1 MFIGGSME
9 FDPAKK
15 TLVIVESPTKANT
28 IKKYLPKNYSVVASK
43 GHIRDLPSDTLGV
56 DIEDNFKPH
65 YVITEGKESLVN
77 DLKKKLEK
85 SEQLLLATDEDREG
99 ESISWHLMELLKPE
113 VPTKRMVFHEITKK
127 AVTEAL
133 SKGREL
139 DLALVKAQEDRR
151 IVDRLYGYEV
161 SPVLW
166 KRLSNKKLSA
176 GRVQSVGLRF
186 IVDRENERLTYVPS
200 VYYDVKVLLETK
212 DSKRFEATLDEYKE
226 KRVATSK
233 DFDSTTG
240 QFNGK
245 TLLLDKKLADEVEKI
260 CNENPFFIESVTH
273 KTNKSSPLPPFTT
286 STLQQVANRRLRLSS
301 KETMRVAQS
310 LFENGFITYMR
321 TDSVNLSSE
330 CISLAREQI
339 KSDYGTEYLSS
350 RERHFENK
358 SKNAQEA
365 HEAIRPAGDVFRRP
379 DESGLKG
386 KELALYTLIYQRTLA
401 TQMSE
406 AIKST
411 TTVKVKCQDARFTS
425 SGTSVVFPGY
435 LKVYGTDQDDEEKET
450 SLPSV
455 SAGDEEKLISIN
467 GKEHVTQPPARYN
480 EASLIKKLEEKGIGR
495 PSTYATIISTLL
507 DRGYAIEKDRS
518 LIPSFTGFAVNGLMN
533 ESFKDL
539 VDYSY
544 TSEMEDQ
551 LDKIAN
557 GEGDALRYLQDFYY
571 GKGSVKGLNSLVQGA
586 RSDHFDAK
594 LLTFPH
600 LSGVANVE
608 GEVKYQIKV
617 GPFGAYLL
625 LDKKKD
631 DGKAVMINLPDTLC
645 PGTLNDDDIALLI
658 KNTLHPEETTVDNK
672 TQLKSG
678 KHGQYWQRG
687 DKTCNVPK
695 SKKSADSYTEEEI
708 DFYFSLPKAIASD
721 EEGNEIVI
729 NNGPYG
735 GYITYKGANYKVFGP
750 LTELTA
756 EKALSLVSRDGASS
770 KGVEYSPFEGKAV
783 SIKKGRF
790 GSYLKWGSENI
801 ALTKDEKAR
810 SAELTQE
817 EVEDIIK
824 RHEQNTQKETIESSR
839 GVYDGKPIEVL
850 SGRYGVYI
858 KCGDKNYR
866 LSKADQERSDSLTS
880 EELVNIIKA
889 QEEKSLPLM
898 DFGTFE
904 GKPLRVLN
912 GRFGAYLKWGDV
924 NIALSTKIK
933 NDLASL
939 TEDVAKELVRAK
951 M

>member
-1 MFIGGSME
+1 ME

-43 GHIRDLPSDTLGV
+43 GHIRDLPSDSLGV
-56 DIEDNFKPH
+56 DIEDDFKPH
-65 YVITEGKESLVN
+65 YVITEGKETLVN
-77 DLKKKLEK
+77 DIKKKLEK

-99 ESISWHLMELLKPE
+99 ESISWHLMEILKPQ

-133 SKGREL
+133 SKGRDL
-139 DLALVKAQEDRR
+139 DIALVRAQEDRR

-186 IVDRENERLTYVPS
+186 LVDRENERLAYVPS
-200 VYYDVKVLLETK
+200 VYFDVKAILETSDK
-212 DSKRFEATLDEYKE
+212 KSFEATLEEYKE
-226 KRVATSK
+226 KKVATSK

-240 QFNGK
+240 EFNGK
-245 TLLLDKKLADEVEKI
+245 TLLLDKKLSEEVKEL
-260 CNENPFFIESVTH
+260 CQNNPFIVENVIH
-273 KTNKSSPLPPFTT
+273 KSSKYSPLPPFTT
-286 STLQQVANRRLRLSS
+286 STMQQVANRRLRLSS
-301 KETMRVAQS
+301 KETMRIAQA

-321 TDSVNLSSE
+321 TDSVNLSDE
-330 CISLAREQI
+330 CIALAREQI
-339 KSDYGTEYLSS
+339 KSDYGSEYLSS
-350 RERHFENK
+350 RERRFENK

-379 DESGLKG
+379 SESGLKG

-411 TTVKVKCQDARFTS
+411 TTVKIKCEDAKFTA
-425 SGTSVVFPGY
+425 SGTSVVFAGY
-435 LKVYGTDQDDEEKET
+435 LKVYGSDQDEDEKEST
-450 SLPSV
+450 IPSI
-455 SAGDEEKLISIN
+455 SAGDEEKLISISE
-467 GKEHVTQPPARYN
+467 KEHTTQPPARYN

-533 ESFKDL
+533 ESFSDL

-544 TSEMEDQ
+544 TSEMEDE
-551 LDKIAN
+551 LDKIAS
-557 GEGDALRYLQDFYY
+557 GEGNASKYLNDFYY
-571 GKGSVKGLNSLVQGA
+571 GKKNVKGLNSLVQAA
-586 RSDHFDAK
+586 RNDHYDAK
-594 LLTFPH
+594 SLKFPH
-600 LSGVANVE
+600 LSGRVE
-608 GEVKYQIKV
+608 LDEAINYQIKV
-617 GPFGAYLL
+617 GPYGAYLL

-631 DGKAVMINLPDTLC
+631 DGKAIMINLPDTLC
-645 PGTLNDDDIALLI
+645 PGTLNNDDIASLV
-658 KNTLHPEETTVDNK
+658 KSTLYPDQDNNSTA
-672 TQLKSG
+672 TQLKSSRR
-678 KHGQYWQRG
+678 GQYWQRG

-695 SKKSADSYTEEEI
+695 GKKSAESYSEEEI
-708 DFYFSLPKAIASD
+708 DFYFSLPKVIAHD
-721 EEGNEIVI
+721 EEGNDIVI

-735 GYITYKGANYKVFGP
+735 GYITYKNANYKVFGP

-770 KGVEYSPFEGKAV
+770 KGVEYSAYDGKAV

-801 ALTKDEKAR
+801 ALTKDEKQR
-810 SAELTQE
+810 SSELTQA
-817 EVEDIIK
+817 EVEEIIK
-824 RHEQNTQKETIESSR
+824 RHLESNIKVSDVNSR
-839 GVYDGKPIEVL
+839 GLYDGKPIEVL
-850 SGRYGVYI
+850 KGRFGYYI

-866 LSKADQERSDSLTS
+866 MSKEEQEKADNLSAD
-880 EELVNIIKA
+880 ELVAIIKR
-889 QEEKSLPLM
+889 EEERNLPLK

-904 GKPLRVLN
+904 GLPLRVLN
-912 GRFGAYLKWGDV
+912 GRYGAYLKWGDK
-924 NIALSTKIK
+924 NIALSTKYK
-933 NDLASL
+933 KDLSL
-939 TEDVAKELVRAK
+939 LGEDEAKELARAK
-951 M
+951 Q

>member
-1 MFIGGSME
+1 ME

-28 IKKYLPKNYSVVASK
+28 IKKYLPKNYNVVASK
-43 GHIRDLPSDTLGV
+43 GHVRDLPSDSLGV
-56 DIEDNFKPH
+56 DIEDDFKPH

-77 DLKKKLEK
+77 DLKKKLDK
-85 SEQLLLATDEDREG
+85 CEQLLLATDEDREG
-99 ESISWHLMELLKPE
+99 ESISWHLLQLLKPE

-133 SKGREL
+133 SKGRDL
-139 DLALVKAQEDRR
+139 DIALVKAQEDRR

-186 IVDRENERLTYVPS
+186 LVDRENERLSFVPS
-200 VYYDVKVLLETK
+200 KYFDVKAILETS
-212 DSKRFEATLDEYKE
+212 DNKRFEATLEEYRD

-240 QFNGK
+240 SFNGK
-245 TLLLDKKLADEVEKI
+245 TLLLDINLAEEVKNVCQNNSFI
-260 CNENPFFIESVTH
+260 VENVIH
-273 KTNKSSPLPPFTT
+273 KSSKYSPLPPFTT

-301 KETMRVAQS
+301 KETMRIAQA

-321 TDSVNLSSE
+321 TDSVNLSDE
-330 CISLAREQI
+330 CIALARDQI
-339 KSDYGTEYLSS
+339 KADYGSDYLSS
-350 RERHFENK
+350 RERRFENK

-365 HEAIRPAGDVFRRP
+365 HEAIRPAGDTFRRP
-379 DESGLKG
+379 GESGLKG

-406 AIKST
+406 AVKST
-411 TTVKVKCQDARFTS
+411 TTVKIKCQDAKFTA

-450 SLPSV
+450 AIPII
-455 SAGDEEKLISIN
+455 SAGDEEKLISISE
-467 GKEHVTQPPARYN
+467 KEHITQPPARYN

-533 ESFKDL
+533 ESFSDL

-544 TSEMEDQ
+544 TSEMEDE
-551 LDKIAN
+551 LDKIAS
-557 GEGDALRYLQDFYY
+557 GDGNASKYLHDFYY
-571 GKGSVKGLNSLVQGA
+571 GKKNVKGLNSLVEA
-586 RSDHFDAK
+586 AKSDHYDAK
-594 LLTFPH
+594 SLQFPH
-600 LSGVANVE
+600 LSGKVE
-608 GEVKYQIKV
+608 LEEMINYQVKV
-617 GPFGAYLL
+617 GPYGAYLL
-625 LDKKKD
+625 LDKKKE
-631 DGKAVMINLPDTLC
+631 DGKAMMINLPDTLC
-645 PGTLNDDDIALLI
+645 PGTLNDEDIKKLVKNALYPDQE
-658 KNTLHPEETTVDNK
+658 NTEGG

-678 KHGQYWQRG
+678 RRGQYWQRG

-695 SKKSADSYTEEEI
+695 GKKSAEEFSEEEI

-721 EEGNEIVI
+721 EDGNELVI

-735 GYITYKGANYKVFGP
+735 GYITYKNANYKVFGP

-770 KGVEYSPFEGKAV
+770 KGVEYSPYEGKAV

-801 ALTKDEKAR
+801 ALSKEEKQR
-810 SAELTQE
+810 SSELTQE
-817 EVEDIIK
+817 EVEAIIK
-824 RHEQNTQKETIESSR
+824 RFLESNNKVSEVNSR
-839 GVYDGKPIEVL
+839 GLYEGKTIEVL
-850 SGRYGVYI
+850 KGRFGLYI

-866 LSKADQERSDSLTS
+866 MSKQNQERADTLTS
-880 EELVNIIKA
+880 EDLIEIIKKS
-889 QEEKSLPLM
+889 EERSLPLK
-898 DFGTFE
+898 DFGQFE
-904 GKPLRVLN
+904 GQPLRVLN
-912 GRFGAYLKWGDV
+912 GRYGAYLKWGDV
-924 NIALSTKIK
+924 NIALSTKYK
-933 NDLASL
+933 NDLSL
-939 TEDVAKELVRAK
+939 LSEDVAKELARAK

>member
-1 MFIGGSME
+1 ME

-43 GHIRDLPSDTLGV
+43 GHIRDLPSDSVGG
-56 DIEDNFKPH
+56 DIEDDFKPH
-65 YVITEGKESLVN
+65 YVITEGKETLVN
-77 DLKKKLEK
+77 DIKKKLEK

-99 ESISWHLMELLKPE
+99 ESISWHLMEILKPQ

-133 SKGREL
+133 SKGRDL
-139 DLALVKAQEDRR
+139 DIALVRAQEDRR

-186 IVDRENERLTYVPS
+186 LVDRENERLAYVPS
-200 VYYDVKVLLETK
+200 VYFDVKAILETSDK
-212 DSKRFEATLDEYKE
+212 KSFEATLEEYKE
-226 KRVATSK
+226 KKVATSK

-240 QFNGK
+240 EFNGK
-245 TLLLDKKLADEVEKI
+245 TLLLDKKLSEEVKEL
-260 CNENPFFIESVTH
+260 CQNNPFIVENVIH
-273 KTNKSSPLPPFTT
+273 KSSKYSPLPPFTT
-286 STLQQVANRRLRLSS
+286 STMQQVANRRLRLSS
-301 KETMRVAQS
+301 KETMRIAQA

-321 TDSVNLSSE
+321 TDSVNLSDE
-330 CISLAREQI
+330 CIALAREQI
-339 KSDYGTEYLSS
+339 KSDYGSEYLSS
-350 RERHFENK
+350 RERRFENK

-379 DESGLKG
+379 SESGLKG

-411 TTVKVKCQDARFTS
+411 TTVKIKCEDAKFTA
-425 SGTSVVFPGY
+425 SGTSVVFAGY
-435 LKVYGTDQDDEEKET
+435 LKVYGSDQDEDEKEST
-450 SLPSV
+450 IPSI
-455 SAGDEEKLISIN
+455 SAGDEEKLISISE
-467 GKEHVTQPPARYN
+467 KEHTTQPPARYN

-533 ESFKDL
+533 ESFSDL

-544 TSEMEDQ
+544 TSEMEDE
-551 LDKIAN
+551 LDKIAS
-557 GEGDALRYLQDFYY
+557 GEGNASKYLNDFYY
-571 GKGSVKGLNSLVQGA
+571 GKKNVKGLNSLVRAA
-586 RSDHFDAK
+586 RDDHYDAK
-594 LLTFPH
+594 SLKFPH
-600 LSGVANVE
+600 LSGKVE
-608 GEVKYQIKV
+608 LDEAINYQIKV
-617 GPFGAYLL
+617 GPYGAYLL

-631 DGKAVMINLPDTLC
+631 DGKAIMINLPDTLC
-645 PGTLNDDDIALLI
+645 PGTLNNDDITALV
-658 KNTLHPEETTVDNK
+658 KSTLYPDQDNNSTA
-672 TQLKSG
+672 TQLKSSRR
-678 KHGQYWQRG
+678 GQYWQRG
-687 DKTCNVPK
+687 DKTGNVPK
-695 SKKSADSYTEEEI
+695 GNKSAESYSEEEI
-708 DFYFSLPKAIASD
+708 DFYFSLPKVIAHD
-721 EEGNEIVI
+721 EEGNDIVI

-735 GYITYKGANYKVFGP
+735 GYITYKNANYKVFGP
-750 LTELTA
+750 LNELTA

-770 KGVEYSPFEGKAV
+770 KGVEYSAYDGKAV

-801 ALTKDEKAR
+801 ALTKDEKQR
-810 SAELTQE
+810 SSELTQA
-817 EVEDIIK
+817 EVEEIIK
-824 RHEQNTQKETIESSR
+824 RHLERNSKVSDVNSR
-839 GVYDGKPIEVL
+839 GLYEGKTIEVL
-850 SGRYGVYI
+850 KGRFGYYI

-866 LSKADQERSDSLTS
+866 MSKEEQEKADNLSA
-880 EELVNIIKA
+880 EELVAIIKRD
-889 QEEKSLPLM
+889 EERNLPLK

-904 GKPLRVLN
+904 GLPLRVLN
-912 GRFGAYLKWGDV
+912 GRYGAYLKWGDK
-924 NIALSTKIK
+924 NIALSTKYK
-933 NDLASL
+933 KDLSL
-939 TEDVAKELVRAK
+939 LGEDEAKELARAK
-951 M
+951 Q

>member
-1 MFIGGSME
+1 ME

-43 GHIRDLPSDTLGV
+43 GHIRDLPSDSLGV
-56 DIEDNFKPH
+56 DIEDDFKPH
-65 YVITEGKESLVN
+65 YVITEGKETLVN
-77 DLKKKLEK
+77 DIKKKLEK

-99 ESISWHLMELLKPE
+99 ESISWHLMEILKPQ

-133 SKGREL
+133 SKGRDL
-139 DLALVKAQEDRR
+139 DIALVRAQEDRR

-186 IVDRENERLTYVPS
+186 LVDRENERLAYVPS
-200 VYYDVKVLLETK
+200 VYFDVKAILETSDK
-212 DSKRFEATLDEYKE
+212 KSFEATLEEYKE
-226 KRVATSK
+226 KKVATSK

-240 QFNGK
+240 EFNGK
-245 TLLLDKKLADEVEKI
+245 TLLLDKKLSEEVKEL
-260 CNENPFFIESVTH
+260 CQNNPFIVENVIH
-273 KTNKSSPLPPFTT
+273 KSSKYSPLPPFTT
-286 STLQQVANRRLRLSS
+286 STMQQVANRRLRLSS
-301 KETMRVAQS
+301 KETMRIAQA

-321 TDSVNLSSE
+321 TDSVNLSDE
-330 CISLAREQI
+330 CIALAREQI
-339 KSDYGTEYLSS
+339 KSDYGSEYLSS
-350 RERHFENK
+350 RERRFENK

-379 DESGLKG
+379 SESGLKG

-411 TTVKVKCQDARFTS
+411 TTVKIKCEDAKFTA
-425 SGTSVVFPGY
+425 SGTSVVFAGY
-435 LKVYGTDQDDEEKET
+435 LKVYGSDQDEDEKEST
-450 SLPSV
+450 IPSI
-455 SAGDEEKLISIN
+455 SAGDEEKLISISE
-467 GKEHVTQPPARYN
+467 KEHTTQPPARYN

-533 ESFKDL
+533 ESFSDL

-544 TSEMEDQ
+544 TSEMEDE
-551 LDKIAN
+551 LDKIAS
-557 GEGDALRYLQDFYY
+557 GEGNASKYLNDFYY
-571 GKGSVKGLNSLVQGA
+571 GKKNVKGLNSLVQAA
-586 RSDHFDAK
+586 RNDHYDAK
-594 LLTFPH
+594 SLKFPH
-600 LSGVANVE
+600 LSGRVE
-608 GEVKYQIKV
+608 LDEAINYQIKV
-617 GPFGAYLL
+617 GPYGAYLL

-631 DGKAVMINLPDTLC
+631 DGKAIMINLPDTLC
-645 PGTLNDDDIALLI
+645 PGTLNNDDIASLV
-658 KNTLHPEETTVDNK
+658 KSTLYPDQDNNSTA
-672 TQLKSG
+672 TQLKSSRR
-678 KHGQYWQRG
+678 GQYWQRG

-695 SKKSADSYTEEEI
+695 GKKSAESYSEEEI
-708 DFYFSLPKAIASD
+708 DFYFSLPKVIAHD
-721 EEGNEIVI
+721 EEGNDIVI

-735 GYITYKGANYKVFGP
+735 GYITYKNANYKVFGP

-770 KGVEYSPFEGKAV
+770 KGVEYSAYDGKAV

-801 ALTKDEKAR
+801 ALTKDEKQR
-810 SAELTQE
+810 SSELTQA
-817 EVEDIIK
+817 EVEEIIK
-824 RHEQNTQKETIESSR
+824 RHLESNIKVSDVNSR
-839 GVYDGKPIEVL
+839 GLYDGKPIEVL
-850 SGRYGVYI
+850 KGRFGYYI

-866 LSKADQERSDSLTS
+866 MSKEEQEKADNLSAD
-880 EELVNIIKA
+880 ELVAIIKRD
-889 QEEKSLPLM
+889 EERNLPLK

-904 GKPLRVLN
+904 GLPLRVLN
-912 GRFGAYLKWGDV
+912 GRYGAYLKWGDK
-924 NIALSTKIK
+924 NIALSTKYK
-933 NDLASL
+933 KDLSL
-939 TEDVAKELVRAK
+939 LGEDEAKELARAK
-951 M
+951 Q

>member
-1 MFIGGSME
+1 ME

-43 GHIRDLPSDTLGV
+43 GHIRDLPSDSLGV
-56 DIEDNFKPH
+56 DIEDDFKPH
-65 YVITEGKESLVN
+65 YVITEGKETLVN
-77 DLKKKLEK
+77 DIKKKLEK

-99 ESISWHLMELLKPE
+99 ESISWHLMEILKPQ

-133 SKGREL
+133 SKGRDL
-139 DLALVKAQEDRR
+139 DIALVRAQEDRR

-186 IVDRENERLTYVPS
+186 LVDRENERLAYVPS
-200 VYYDVKVLLETK
+200 VYFDVKAILETSDK
-212 DSKRFEATLDEYKE
+212 KSFEATLEEYKE
-226 KRVATSK
+226 KKVATSK

-240 QFNGK
+240 EFNGK
-245 TLLLDKKLADEVEKI
+245 TLLLDKKLAKEVKEL
-260 CNENPFFIESVTH
+260 CQNNPFIVENVIH
-273 KTNKSSPLPPFTT
+273 KSSKYSPLPPFTT
-286 STLQQVANRRLRLSS
+286 STMQQVANRRLRLSS
-301 KETMRVAQS
+301 KETMRIAQA

-321 TDSVNLSSE
+321 TDSVNLSDE
-330 CISLAREQI
+330 CIALAREQI
-339 KSDYGTEYLSS
+339 KSDYGSEYLSS
-350 RERHFENK
+350 RERRFENK

-379 DESGLKG
+379 SESGLKG

-411 TTVKVKCQDARFTS
+411 TTVKIKCEDAKFTA
-425 SGTSVVFPGY
+425 SGTSVVFAGY
-435 LKVYGTDQDDEEKET
+435 LKVYGSDQDEDEKEST
-450 SLPSV
+450 IPSI
-455 SAGDEEKLISIN
+455 SAGDEEKLISISE
-467 GKEHVTQPPARYN
+467 KEHTTQPPARYN

-533 ESFKDL
+533 ESFSDL

-544 TSEMEDQ
+544 TSEMEDE
-551 LDKIAN
+551 LDKIAS
-557 GEGDALRYLQDFYY
+557 GEGNASKYLNDFYY
-571 GKGSVKGLNSLVQGA
+571 GKKNVKGLNSLVQAA
-586 RSDHFDAK
+586 RNDHYDAK
-594 LLTFPH
+594 SLKFPH
-600 LSGVANVE
+600 LSGRVE
-608 GEVKYQIKV
+608 LDEAINYQIKV
-617 GPFGAYLL
+617 GPYGAYLL

-631 DGKAVMINLPDTLC
+631 DGKAIMINLPDTLC
-645 PGTLNDDDIALLI
+645 PGTLNNDDIASLV
-658 KNTLHPEETTVDNK
+658 KSTLYPDQDNNSTG
-672 TQLKSG
+672 TQLKSSRR
-678 KHGQYWQRG
+678 GQYWQRG

-695 SKKSADSYTEEEI
+695 GKKSAESYSEEEI
-708 DFYFSLPKAIASD
+708 DFYFSLPKVIAHD
-721 EEGNEIVI
+721 EEGNDIVI

-735 GYITYKGANYKVFGP
+735 GYITYKNANYKVFGP

-770 KGVEYSPFEGKAV
+770 KGVEYSAYDGKAV

-801 ALTKDEKAR
+801 ALTKDEKQR
-810 SAELTQE
+810 SSELTQA
-817 EVEDIIK
+817 EVEEIIK
-824 RHEQNTQKETIESSR
+824 RHLESNIKVSDVNSR
-839 GVYDGKPIEVL
+839 GLYDGKPIEVL
-850 SGRYGVYI
+850 KGRFGYYI

-866 LSKADQERSDSLTS
+866 MSKEEQEKADNLSAD
-880 EELVNIIKA
+880 ELVAIIKRD
-889 QEEKSLPLM
+889 EERSLPLK

-904 GKPLRVLN
+904 GLPLRVLN
-912 GRFGAYLKWGDV
+912 GRYGAYLKWGDK
-924 NIALSTKIK
+924 NIALSTKYK
-933 NDLASL
+933 KDLSL
-939 TEDVAKELVRAK
+939 LGEDEAKELARAK
-951 M
+951 Q

>member
-1 MFIGGSME
+1 ME

-43 GHIRDLPSDTLGV
+43 GHIRDLPSDSLGV
-56 DIEDNFKPH
+56 DIEDDFKPH
-65 YVITEGKESLVN
+65 YVITEGKETLVN
-77 DLKKKLEK
+77 DIKKKLEK

-99 ESISWHLMELLKPE
+99 ESISWHLMEILKPQ

-133 SKGREL
+133 SKGRDL
-139 DLALVKAQEDRR
+139 DIALVRAQEDRR

-186 IVDRENERLTYVPS
+186 LVDRENERLAYVPS
-200 VYYDVKVLLETK
+200 VYFDVKAILETSDRK
-212 DSKRFEATLDEYKE
+212 SFEATLEEYKE
-226 KRVATSK
+226 KKVATSK

-240 QFNGK
+240 EFNGK
-245 TLLLDKKLADEVEKI
+245 TLLLDKKLSEEVKEL
-260 CNENPFFIESVTH
+260 CQNNPFIVENVIH
-273 KTNKSSPLPPFTT
+273 KSSKYSPLPPFTT
-286 STLQQVANRRLRLSS
+286 STMQQVANRRLRLSS
-301 KETMRVAQS
+301 KETMRIAQA

-321 TDSVNLSSE
+321 TDSVNLSDE
-330 CISLAREQI
+330 CIALAREQI
-339 KSDYGTEYLSS
+339 KSDYGSEYLSS
-350 RERHFENK
+350 RERRFENK

-379 DESGLKG
+379 SESGLKG

-411 TTVKVKCQDARFTS
+411 TTVKIKCEDAKFTA
-425 SGTSVVFPGY
+425 SGTSVVFAGY
-435 LKVYGTDQDDEEKET
+435 LKVYGSDQDEDEKEST
-450 SLPSV
+450 IPSI
-455 SAGDEEKLISIN
+455 SAGDEEKLISISE
-467 GKEHVTQPPARYN
+467 KEHTTQPPARYN

-533 ESFKDL
+533 ESFSDL

-544 TSEMEDQ
+544 TSEMEDE
-551 LDKIAN
+551 LDKIAS
-557 GEGDALRYLQDFYY
+557 GEGNASKYLNDFYY
-571 GKGSVKGLNSLVQGA
+571 GKKNVKGLNSLVQAA
-586 RSDHFDAK
+586 RNDHYDAK
-594 LLTFPH
+594 SLKFPH
-600 LSGVANVE
+600 LSGRVE
-608 GEVKYQIKV
+608 LDEAINYQIKV
-617 GPFGAYLL
+617 GPYGAYLL

-631 DGKAVMINLPDTLC
+631 DGKAIMINLPDTLC
-645 PGTLNDDDIALLI
+645 PGTLNNDDIASLV
-658 KNTLHPEETTVDNK
+658 KSTLYPDQDNNSTA
-672 TQLKSG
+672 TQLKSSRR
-678 KHGQYWQRG
+678 GQYWQRG

-695 SKKSADSYTEEEI
+695 GKKSAESYSEEEI
-708 DFYFSLPKAIASD
+708 DFYFSLPKVIAHD
-721 EEGNEIVI
+721 EEGNDIVI

-735 GYITYKGANYKVFGP
+735 GYITYKNANYKVFGP

-770 KGVEYSPFEGKAV
+770 KGVEYSAYDGKAV

-801 ALTKDEKAR
+801 ALTKDEKQR
-810 SAELTQE
+810 SSELTQA
-817 EVEDIIK
+817 EVEEIIK
-824 RHEQNTQKETIESSR
+824 RHLESNIKVSDVNSR
-839 GVYDGKPIEVL
+839 GLYDGKPIEVL
-850 SGRYGVYI
+850 KGRFGYYI

-866 LSKADQERSDSLTS
+866 MSKEEQEKADNLSAD
-880 EELVNIIKA
+880 ELVAIIKR
-889 QEEKSLPLM
+889 EEERNLPLK

-904 GKPLRVLN
+904 GLPLRVLN
-912 GRFGAYLKWGDV
+912 GRYGAYLKWGDK
-924 NIALSTKIK
+924 NIALSTKYK
-933 NDLASL
+933 KDLSL
-939 TEDVAKELVRAK
+939 LGEDEAKELARAK
-951 M
+951 Q

>member
-1 MFIGGSME
+1 ME

-43 GHIRDLPSDTLGV
+43 GHIRDLPSDSLGV
-56 DIEDNFKPH
+56 DIEDDFKPH
-65 YVITEGKESLVN
+65 YVITEGKETLVN
-77 DLKKKLEK
+77 DIKKKLEK

-99 ESISWHLMELLKPE
+99 ESISWHLMEILKPQ

-133 SKGREL
+133 SKGRDL
-139 DLALVKAQEDRR
+139 DIALVRAQEDRR

-186 IVDRENERLTYVPS
+186 LVDRENERLAYVPS
-200 VYYDVKVLLETK
+200 VYFDVKAILETSDK
-212 DSKRFEATLDEYKE
+212 KSFEATLEEYKE
-226 KRVATSK
+226 KKVATSK

-240 QFNGK
+240 EFNGK
-245 TLLLDKKLADEVEKI
+245 TLLLDKKLSEEVKEL
-260 CNENPFFIESVTH
+260 CQNNPFIVENVIH
-273 KTNKSSPLPPFTT
+273 KSSKYSPLPPFTT
-286 STLQQVANRRLRLSS
+286 STMQQVANRRLRLSS
-301 KETMRVAQS
+301 KETMRIAQA

-321 TDSVNLSSE
+321 TDSVNLSDE
-330 CISLAREQI
+330 CIALAREQI
-339 KSDYGTEYLSS
+339 KSDYGSEYLSS
-350 RERHFENK
+350 RERRFENK

-379 DESGLKG
+379 SESGLKG

-411 TTVKVKCQDARFTS
+411 TTVKIKCEDAKFTA
-425 SGTSVVFPGY
+425 SGTSVVFAGY
-435 LKVYGTDQDDEEKET
+435 LKVYGSDQDEDEKEST
-450 SLPSV
+450 IPSI
-455 SAGDEEKLISIN
+455 SAGDEEKLISISE
-467 GKEHVTQPPARYN
+467 KEHTTQPPARYN

-533 ESFKDL
+533 ESFSDL

-544 TSEMEDQ
+544 TSEMEDE
-551 LDKIAN
+551 LDKIAS
-557 GEGDALRYLQDFYY
+557 GEGNASKYLNDFYY
-571 GKGSVKGLNSLVQGA
+571 GKKNVKGLNSLVQAA
-586 RSDHFDAK
+586 RNDHYDAK
-594 LLTFPH
+594 SLKFPH
-600 LSGVANVE
+600 LSGRVE
-608 GEVKYQIKV
+608 LDEAINYQIKV
-617 GPFGAYLL
+617 GPYGAYLL

-631 DGKAVMINLPDTLC
+631 DGKAIMINLPDTLC
-645 PGTLNDDDIALLI
+645 PGTLNNDDIASLV
-658 KNTLHPEETTVDNK
+658 KSTLYPDQDNNSTA
-672 TQLKSG
+672 TQLKSSRR
-678 KHGQYWQRG
+678 GQYWQRG

-695 SKKSADSYTEEEI
+695 GKKSAESYSEEEI
-708 DFYFSLPKAIASD
+708 DFYFSLPKVIAHD
-721 EEGNEIVI
+721 EEGNDIVI

-735 GYITYKGANYKVFGP
+735 GYITYKNANYKVFGP

-770 KGVEYSPFEGKAV
+770 KGVEYSAYDGKAV

-801 ALTKDEKAR
+801 ALTKDEKQR
-810 SAELTQE
+810 SSELTQA
-817 EVEDIIK
+817 EVEEIIK
-824 RHEQNTQKETIESSR
+824 RHLESNIKVSDVNSR
-839 GVYDGKPIEVL
+839 GLYDGKPIEVL
-850 SGRYGVYI
+850 KGRFGYHI

-866 LSKADQERSDSLTS
+866 MSKEEQEKADNLSAD
-880 EELVNIIKA
+880 ELVAIIKRD
-889 QEEKSLPLM
+889 EERNLPLK

-904 GKPLRVLN
+904 GLPLRVLN
-912 GRFGAYLKWGDV
+912 GRYGAYLKWGDK
-924 NIALSTKIK
+924 NIALSTKYK
-933 NDLASL
+933 KDLSL
-939 TEDVAKELVRAK
+939 LGEDEAKELARAK
-951 M
+951 Q

>member
-1 MFIGGSME
+1 ME

-43 GHIRDLPSDTLGV
+43 GHIRDLPSDSLGV
-56 DIEDNFKPH
+56 DIEDDFKPH
-65 YVITEGKESLVN
+65 YVITEGKETLVN
-77 DLKKKLEK
+77 DIKKKLEK

-99 ESISWHLMELLKPE
+99 ESISWHLMEILKPQ

-133 SKGREL
+133 SKGRDL
-139 DLALVKAQEDRR
+139 DIALVRAQEDRR

-186 IVDRENERLTYVPS
+186 LVDRENERLAYVPS
-200 VYYDVKVLLETK
+200 VYFDVKAILETSDRK
-212 DSKRFEATLDEYKE
+212 SFEATLEEYKE
-226 KRVATSK
+226 KKVATSK

-240 QFNGK
+240 EFNGK
-245 TLLLDKKLADEVEKI
+245 TLLLDKKLSEEVKEL
-260 CNENPFFIESVTH
+260 CQNNPFIVENVIH
-273 KTNKSSPLPPFTT
+273 KSSKYSPLPPFTT
-286 STLQQVANRRLRLSS
+286 STMQQVANRRLRLSS
-301 KETMRVAQS
+301 KETMRIAQA

-321 TDSVNLSSE
+321 TDSVNLSDE
-330 CISLAREQI
+330 CIALAREQI
-339 KSDYGTEYLSS
+339 KSDYGSEYLSS
-350 RERHFENK
+350 RERRFENK

-379 DESGLKG
+379 SESGLKG

-411 TTVKVKCQDARFTS
+411 TTVKIKCEDAKFTA
-425 SGTSVVFPGY
+425 SGTSVVFAGY
-435 LKVYGTDQDDEEKET
+435 LKVYGSDQDEDEKEST
-450 SLPSV
+450 IPSI
-455 SAGDEEKLISIN
+455 SAGDEEKLISISE
-467 GKEHVTQPPARYN
+467 KEHTTQPPARYN

-533 ESFKDL
+533 ESFSDL

-544 TSEMEDQ
+544 TSEMEDE
-551 LDKIAN
+551 LDKIAS
-557 GEGDALRYLQDFYY
+557 GEGNASKYLNDFYY
-571 GKGSVKGLNSLVQGA
+571 GKKNVKGLNSLVQAA
-586 RSDHFDAK
+586 RNDHYDAK
-594 LLTFPH
+594 SLKFPH
-600 LSGVANVE
+600 LSGRVE
-608 GEVKYQIKV
+608 LDEAINYQIKV
-617 GPFGAYLL
+617 GPYGAYLL

-631 DGKAVMINLPDTLC
+631 DGKAIMINLPDTLC
-645 PGTLNDDDIALLI
+645 PGTLNNDDIASLV
-658 KNTLHPEETTVDNK
+658 KSTLYPDQDNNSTG
-672 TQLKSG
+672 TQLKSSRR
-678 KHGQYWQRG
+678 GQYWQRG

-695 SKKSADSYTEEEI
+695 GKKSAESYSEEEI
-708 DFYFSLPKAIASD
+708 DFYFSLPKVIAHD
-721 EEGNEIVI
+721 EEGNDIVI

-735 GYITYKGANYKVFGP
+735 GYITYKNANYKVFGP

-770 KGVEYSPFEGKAV
+770 KGVEYSAYDGKAV

-801 ALTKDEKAR
+801 ALTKDEKQR
-810 SAELTQE
+810 SSELTQA
-817 EVEDIIK
+817 EVEEIIK
-824 RHEQNTQKETIESSR
+824 RHLESNIKVSDVNSR
-839 GVYDGKPIEVL
+839 GLYDGKPIEVL
-850 SGRYGVYI
+850 KGRFGYYI

-866 LSKADQERSDSLTS
+866 MSKEEQEKADNLSAD
-880 EELVNIIKA
+880 ELVAIIKRD
-889 QEEKSLPLM
+889 EERNLPLK

-904 GKPLRVLN
+904 GLPLRVLN
-912 GRFGAYLKWGDV
+912 GRYGAYLKWGDK
-924 NIALSTKIK
+924 NIALSTKYK
-933 NDLASL
+933 KDLSL
-939 TEDVAKELVRAK
+939 LGEDEAKELARAK
-951 M
+951 Q

>member
-1 MFIGGSME
+1 ME

-43 GHIRDLPSDTLGV
+43 GHIRDLPSDSLGV
-56 DIEDNFKPH
+56 DIEDDFKPH
-65 YVITEGKESLVN
+65 YVITEGKETLVN
-77 DLKKKLEK
+77 DIKKKLEK

-99 ESISWHLMELLKPE
+99 ESISWHLMEILKPQ

-133 SKGREL
+133 SKGRDL
-139 DLALVKAQEDRR
+139 DIALVRAQEDRR

-186 IVDRENERLTYVPS
+186 LVDRENERLAYVPS
-200 VYYDVKVLLETK
+200 VYFDVKAILETSDK
-212 DSKRFEATLDEYKE
+212 KSFEATLEEYKE
-226 KRVATSK
+226 KKVATSK

-240 QFNGK
+240 EFNGK
-245 TLLLDKKLADEVEKI
+245 TLLLDKKLSEEVKEL
-260 CNENPFFIESVTH
+260 CQNNPFIVENVIH
-273 KTNKSSPLPPFTT
+273 KSSKYSPLPPFTT
-286 STLQQVANRRLRLSS
+286 STMQQVANRRLRLSS
-301 KETMRVAQS
+301 KETMRIAQA

-321 TDSVNLSSE
+321 TDSVNLSDE
-330 CISLAREQI
+330 CIALAREQI
-339 KSDYGTEYLSS
+339 KSDYGSEYLSS
-350 RERHFENK
+350 RERRFENK

-379 DESGLKG
+379 SESGLKG

-411 TTVKVKCQDARFTS
+411 TTVKIKCEDAKFTA
-425 SGTSVVFPGY
+425 SGTSVVFAGY
-435 LKVYGTDQDDEEKET
+435 LKVYGSDQDEDEKEST
-450 SLPSV
+450 IPSI
-455 SAGDEEKLISIN
+455 SAGDEEKLISISE
-467 GKEHVTQPPARYN
+467 KEHTTQPPARYN

-533 ESFKDL
+533 ESFSDL

-544 TSEMEDQ
+544 TSEMEDE
-551 LDKIAN
+551 LDKIAS
-557 GEGDALRYLQDFYY
+557 GEGNASKYLNDFYY
-571 GKGSVKGLNSLVQGA
+571 GKKNVKGLNSLVQAA
-586 RSDHFDAK
+586 RNDHYDAK
-594 LLTFPH
+594 SLKFPH
-600 LSGVANVE
+600 LSGRVE
-608 GEVKYQIKV
+608 LDEAINYQIKV
-617 GPFGAYLL
+617 GPYGAYLL

-631 DGKAVMINLPDTLC
+631 DGKAIMINLPDTLC
-645 PGTLNDDDIALLI
+645 PGTLNNDDIASLV
-658 KNTLHPEETTVDNK
+658 KSTLYPDQDNNSTG
-672 TQLKSG
+672 TQLKSSRR
-678 KHGQYWQRG
+678 GQYWQRG

-695 SKKSADSYTEEEI
+695 GKKSAESYSEEEI
-708 DFYFSLPKAIASD
+708 DFYFSLPKVIAHD
-721 EEGNEIVI
+721 EEGNDIVI

-735 GYITYKGANYKVFGP
+735 GYITYKNANYKVFGP

-770 KGVEYSPFEGKAV
+770 KGVEYSAYDGKAV

-801 ALTKDEKAR
+801 ALTKDEKQK
-810 SAELTQE
+810 SSELTQA
-817 EVEDIIK
+817 EVEEIIK
-824 RHEQNTQKETIESSR
+824 RHLERNSKVSDVNSR
-839 GVYDGKPIEVL
+839 GLYEGKAIEVL
-850 SGRYGVYI
+850 KGRFGYYI

-866 LSKADQERSDSLTS
+866 MSKEEQEKADNLSAD
-880 EELVNIIKA
+880 ELVAIIKRD
-889 QEEKSLPLM
+889 EERNLPLK

-904 GKPLRVLN
+904 GLPLRVLN
-912 GRFGAYLKWGDV
+912 GRYGAYLKWGDK
-924 NIALSTKIK
+924 NIALSTKYK
-933 NDLASL
+933 KDLYL
-939 TEDVAKELVRAK
+939 LGEDEAKELARAK
-951 M
+951 Q

>member
-1 MFIGGSME
+1 ME

-43 GHIRDLPSDTLGV
+43 GHVRDLPSDSLGV
-56 DIEDNFKPH
+56 DVEDDFKPH

-77 DLKKKLEK
+77 DLKKKLDK

-99 ESISWHLMELLKPE
+99 ESISWHLLQLLKPE

-133 SKGREL
+133 SKGRDL
-139 DLALVKAQEDRR
+139 DIALVKAQEDRR

-186 IVDRENERLTYVPS
+186 LVDRENERLSFVPS
-200 VYYDVKVLLETK
+200 KYFDVKAILETS
-212 DSKRFEATLDEYKE
+212 DNKRFEATLEEYKE

-240 QFNGK
+240 EFNGK
-245 TLLLDKKLADEVEKI
+245 TLLLDINLAEEVKNI
-260 CNENPFFIESVTH
+260 CQNNTFVVENVIH
-273 KTNKSSPLPPFTT
+273 KSSKYSPLPPFTT

-301 KETMRVAQS
+301 KETMRIAQA

-321 TDSVNLSSE
+321 TDSVNLSDE
-330 CISLAREQI
+330 CIALARDQI
-339 KSDYGTEYLSS
+339 KTDYGSDYLSS
-350 RERHFENK
+350 RERRFENK

-365 HEAIRPAGDVFRRP
+365 HEAIRPAGDTFRRP
-379 DESGLKG
+379 SESGLKG
-386 KELALYTLIYQRTLA
+386 KELSLYTLIYQRTLA

-406 AIKST
+406 AVKST
-411 TTVKVKCQDARFTS
+411 TTVKIKCQDAKFTA

-450 SLPSV
+450 AIPV
-455 SAGDEEKLISIN
+455 ISAGDEEKLISIN
-467 GKEHVTQPPARYN
+467 EKEHITQPPARYN

-533 ESFKDL
+533 ESFSDL

-544 TSEMEDQ
+544 TSEMEDE
-551 LDKIAN
+551 LDKIAS
-557 GEGDALRYLQDFYY
+557 GEGNASKYLHDFYY
-571 GKGSVKGLNSLVQGA
+571 GKGNVKGLNSLVEA
-586 RSDHFDAK
+586 AKSDHYDAK
-594 LLTFPH
+594 SLLFPH
-600 LSGVANVE
+600 LSGKVE
-608 GEVKYQIKV
+608 LEEVVNYQVKV
-617 GPFGAYLL
+617 GPYGAYLL
-625 LDKKKD
+625 LDKKKE
-631 DGKAVMINLPDTLC
+631 DGKAMMINLPDTLC
-645 PGTLNDDDIALLI
+645 PGTLNDEDIKKIVKNALYPDQE
-658 KNTLHPEETTVDNK
+658 NTEGG

-678 KHGQYWQRG
+678 RRGQYWQRG

-695 SKKSADSYTEEEI
+695 GKKSAEEYSEEEI
-708 DFYFSLPKAIASD
+708 DFYFSLPRSIASD

-750 LTELTA
+750 LTELTS
-756 EKALSLVSRDGASS
+756 EKALALVSRDGASS
-770 KGVEYSPFEGKAV
+770 KGVEYSPYEGKAV

-801 ALTKDEKAR
+801 ALSKEEKQK
-810 SAELTQE
+810 SSELTQE
-817 EVEDIIK
+817 EVEAIIK
-824 RHEQNTQKETIESSR
+824 RYLESNNKASEVNSR
-839 GVYDGKPIEVL
+839 GLYEGKPIEVL
-850 SGRYGVYI
+850 KGRFGLYI

-866 LSKADQERSDSLTS
+866 MSKQDQEKADTLTNEELIEIIKKS
-880 EELVNIIKA
+880 EER
-889 QEEKSLPLM
+889 SLPLK
-898 DFGTFE
+898 DFGLFE
-904 GKPLRVLN
+904 GQPLRVLV
-912 GRFGAYLKWGDV
+912 GRYGAYLKWGDV
-924 NIALSTKIK
+924 NIALSTKYK
-933 NDLASL
+933 SDLSL
-939 TEDVAKELVRAK
+939 LSEDVAKELARSK